1 MGLRLDPRP
10 RVSNR
15 ERQSHFAQYW
25 QISDIVPHIGD
36 LLIGEPV
43 FLLDP
48 LVNIGFVLNT
58 LVHDFDP
65 KLSCSM
71 MHRLGGAA
79 CNESDLDVC
88 AFQLCNTLTVAHVE
102 SLGLVAAIIDEN
114 APVGKH
120 PVDVEQEEF
129 DLFGLVPDLERD
141 TFHRMV
147 KRCRP

>member
-1 MGLRLDPRP
+1 MGLLLDPWP

-25 QISDIVPHIGD
+25 QISYIVPHIGD

-65 KLSCSM
+65 KLSCSL
-71 MHRLGGAA
+71 MHRLGGTA
-79 CNESDLDVC
+79 CNESDLAVC
-88 AFQLCNTLTVAHVE
+88 AFQLRNTLTVAHVE
-102 SLGLVAAIIDEN
+102 SPTLLAAIIDQN
-114 APVGKH
+114 APVCKH
-120 PVDVEQEEF
+120 P
-129 DLFGLVPDLERD
+129 
-141 TFHRMV
+141 
-147 KRCRP
+147 